1 MEYYTPDVSGK
12 RAAHLDRACGKGA
25 GMRGPLAIG
34 TAVAL
39 LVTAAAGCRRP
50 KPDEVEEVRVA
61 YLQIIP
67 SLPVFIAQEQQLFEK
82 ANLRLKTVVLSSS
95 NDVVN
100 AMVAGQADILP
111 AVSLVP
117 ILHLELRSPGR
128 VRLFSHSRMN
138 ETNAL
143 DKIIV
148 RGSSPLR
155 SIEDLA
161 GKKMGVFPGTA
172 PSLMLAAFLKKRGV
186 DPAAVQMLQL
196 PPQAQIAS
204 LESGAVD
211 ALYAYEPVTTTALA
225 HGGYRRLFG
234 SVYADLLN
242 PCPVGASLVSREF
255 ERKHPERAARA
266 VRAVQ
271 QSLDFMASH
280 PAESR
285 ALLPKYIKIPPEIA
299 AHVNFADVTL
309 SNQVDVA
316 NLQQFIDLLHR
327 IGEIPEGL
335 DAHRLVDP
343 TR

>member
-1 MEYYTPDVSGK
+1 
-12 RAAHLDRACGKGA
+12 
-25 GMRGPLAIG
+25 MRIPLPIG
-34 TAVAL
+34 IAVAL
-39 LVTAAAGCRRP
+39 LLTAAAGCR
-50 KPDEVEEVRVA
+50 KPAPEDAGEVRVA

-67 SLPVFIAQEQQLFEK
+67 SLPVFIAQEQQLFDK

-117 ILHLELRSPGR
+117 IVHLEIQSPGR

-138 ETNAL
+138 DTNAL

-148 RGSSPLR
+148 RDSSPLR

-172 PSLMLAAFLKKRGV
+172 PSHMLAAFFRKHGI
-186 DPAAVQMLQL
+186 DPATVQMLQL

-204 LESGAVD
+204 LESGAVE
-211 ALYAYEPVTTTALA
+211 ALYAYEPVTTTALV

-255 ERKHPERAARA
+255 ERRHPERAARA

-271 QSLDFMASH
+271 QSLEFMATH
-280 PAESR
+280 PVESR
-285 ALLPKYIKIPPEIA
+285 ALLPKYIKLPPEIA
-299 AHVNFADVTL
+299 ARVNFADVTL
-309 SNQVDVA
+309 SNQVDVD
-316 NLQQFIDLLHR
+316 NVQRFIDLLHQ
-327 IGEIPEGL
+327 IGEIPERI